1 MVLQHG
7 NAVTKA
13 QLTKSFRWGRLSF
26 PTIFFSMT
34 KSYDSSLT
42 ADKDKVRFLS
52 GDTGATEDD
61 MTLEDEE
68 IEWVISTE
76 ANVWRVAAE
85 CIDNI
90 IQKEQKDGLEE
101 LEVGETRVRYKKL
114 EDLRLKSDRLRTRG
128 SSHMFPSAG
137 GVYQAD
143 SDALNENTAV
153 RQPAIRID
161 MDTPESIAHT
171 KAT

>member
-1 MVLQHG
+1 
-7 NAVTKA
+7 
-13 QLTKSFRWGRLSF
+13 
-26 PTIFFSMT
+26 MT

-52 GDTGATEDD
+52 GDTVVTMSLD
-61 MTLEDEE
+61 DEE

-76 ANVWRVAAE
+76 ANVWTAAAE

-90 IQKEQKDGLEE
+90 IQKEQKEGLEE

-114 EDLRLKSDRLRTRG
+114 EDLKKKSDRLRTRG
-128 SSHMFPSAG
+128 AAHMFPSAG
-137 GVYQAD
+137 GVFQAD
-143 SDALNENTAV
+143 TDSLNESTTV

-161 MDTPESIAHT
+161 MDTIEEISHLKKT
-171 KAT
+171 